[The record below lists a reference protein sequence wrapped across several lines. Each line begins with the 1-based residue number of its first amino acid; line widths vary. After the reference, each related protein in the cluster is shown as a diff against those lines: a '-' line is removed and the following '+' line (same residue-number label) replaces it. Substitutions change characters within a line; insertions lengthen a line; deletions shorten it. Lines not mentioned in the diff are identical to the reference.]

1 MIDST
6 SPKARQ
12 RQVSVSVE
20 QWVYG
25 PHAVRA
31 LLTRGHRR
39 TLRICVQQERS
50 DRRILEL
57 IQMAEQVNINIEKL
71 STSIMDQ
78 RFTAGTHHGIVALA
92 EPLPDYTERDL
103 EKILNKTSS
112 ALLILILDG
121 VTDPHNLGACLRSAD
136 ASGVDFVVIPKD
148 KNAGITSVVSQVSC
162 GASESVPVVRVTNLA
177 RTMLQLKQA
186 GVWIYGAA
194 GEADSNLY
202 DLDASTN
209 IALVMGSE
217 GDGLRRL
224 TKEHCDGLFSIP
236 MLGSVSSLNVSVAT
250 GISLY
255 EVVRQRSI
263 KLPSVV

>member
-6 SPKARQ
+6 LPKSRQ
-12 RQVSVSVE
+12 RPAHTAAE

-25 PHAVRA
+25 PHAVLA

-39 TLRICVQQERS
+39 TLRICVQQERA
-50 DRRILEL
+50 DRRILDL
-57 IQMAEQVNINIEKL
+57 ISMAEQAKISIEKL
-71 STSIMDQ
+71 SVSTMDQ

-103 EKILNKTSS
+103 ARILSEKSS
-112 ALLILILDG
+112 GLLILILDG
-121 VTDPHNLGACLRSAD
+121 ITDPHNLGACLRSAD
-136 ASGVDFVVIPKD
+136 ASGVDFVMMPKD

-162 GASESVPVVRVTNLA
+162 GAAESIPVVRVTNLA
-177 RTMLQLKQA
+177 RAMLQLKQA

-194 GEADSNLY
+194 GEADSSLYNL
-202 DLDASTN
+202 DTSTS

-224 TKEHCDGLFSIP
+224 TKDHCDGLFSIP

-255 EVVRQRSI
+255 EVVRQRR
-263 KLPSVV
+263 V